1 VLAISK
7 GNYEELENMEKTY
20 AGKKVRLEG
29 AKSVISK
36 IKGEIDSSTVNHER
50 YIKKTTRGSSF
61 AKKPLL
67 TANR

>member
-1 VLAISK
+1 
-7 GNYEELENMEKTY
+7 MEKTY